1 MKLTKHTDY
10 AFRVLLYVAV
20 KKNDELSTIKEVT
33 QAFEMSQD
41 HVMKIVQKLS
51 KAGFIKALRGKNGGI
66 RLGRP
71 ASEIVISDVVTLME
85 ATLTP
90 VNCETPACCIK
101 EGCKLADILFEAQNK
116 YLSHLKQYTLADL
129 VPENSQTVQLISTMF
144 LKGSSEKAIPQNKK
158 GSA

>member
-20 KKNDELSTIKEVT
+20 KKDKELSTIKEIT
-33 QAFEMSQD
+33 QAFNMSRD

-71 ASEIVISDVVTLME
+71 ANEIVVADIIILME

-90 VNCETPACCIK
+90 VNCTTPSCSIK
-101 EGCKLADILFEAQNK
+101 QGCKLADILFEAQDK

-129 VPENSQTVQLISTMF
+129 VPENSSTVKLIQTLF
-144 LKGSSEKAIPQNKK
+144 LKKPNK
-158 GSA
+158 

>member
-20 KKNDELSTIKEVT
+20 KKDNKLSTIKEVT
-33 QAFEMSQD
+33 QAFNMSRD

-51 KAGFIKALRGKNGGI
+51 KSGFLYAIRGKQGGI

-71 ASEIVISDVVTLME
+71 ADEIIIADVISLME
-85 ATLTP
+85 ATLMP
-90 VNCETPACCIK
+90 VNCEQPMCNIK
-101 EGCKLADILFEAQNK
+101 QGCKLADILFEAQDK

-129 VPENSQTVQLISTMF
+129 IPENSQTVQLINTMF
-144 LKGSSEKAIPQNKK
+144 LTSSVK
-158 GSA
+158 

>member
-20 KKNDELSTIKEVT
+20 KKQEELSTIKEIT
-33 QAFEMSQD
+33 QAFDMSRD

-71 ASEIVISDVVTLME
+71 ANEIVITDVIILME
-85 ATLTP
+85 ATLIP
-90 VNCETPACCIK
+90 VNCDSPTCCIK
-101 EGCKLADILFEAQNK
+101 QGCKLADILFEAQDK

-129 VPENSQTVQLISTMF
+129 VPKNSQTTQLIQTLF
-144 LKGSSEKAIPQNKK
+144 LTQRLSK
-158 GSA
+158 

>member
-20 KKNDELSTIKEVT
+20 KKNEELSTIKEIT
-33 QAFEMSQD
+33 HAFDMSRD

-71 ASEIVISDVVTLME
+71 ANEIVITDVITLME
-85 ATLTP
+85 ATLAP
-90 VNCETPACCIK
+90 VNCEQPMCGIK
-101 EGCKLADILFEAQNK
+101 QGCKLADILFEAQDK
-116 YLSHLKQYTLADL
+116 YLSHLKQYSLADL
-129 VPENSQTVQLISTMF
+129 VPENSQTVQLINTMF
-144 LKGSSEKAIPQNKK
+144 IKK
-158 GSA
+158 DAE